1 MLDAIAKALPARINR
16 TQGRV
21 GFALGW
27 KLLRRL
33 TNLRLRQGRRFPQPA
48 RHLA

>member
-21 GFALGW
+21 GFALER
-27 KLLRRL
+27 KLLR
-33 TNLRLRQGRRFPQPA
+33 
-48 RHLA
+48 